1 MNVVDNPEDA
11 TIGVLYCKIANVSN
25 LWVIQFGLIPNFS
38 KQIHLQG
45 LLAVWACAKPVNI
58 RWPRQWHRWY
68 HPGELS
74 HKICDILFLPRL
86 ECFSVQD
93 FEAKCEREVLHTIL
107 FYWKAVKCWSSQL
120 DTSPQSSS
128 KTRFEAHEFSVIS
141 VAVLDLFKRIDE
153 CLSLVFLP
161 NKHLSRFEVKSWS
174 VESCI

>member
-1 MNVVDNPEDA
+1 MGDP
-11 TIGVLYCKIANVSN
+11 I
-25 LWVIQFGLIPNFS
+25 WPHRHFS

-45 LLAVWACAKPVNI
+45 LLAVWACTKPVNI

-86 ECFSVQD
+86 DCFSVQD

-107 FYWKAVKCWSSQL
+107 FYWKAVKCWSFKL
-120 DTSPQSSS
+120 NTSPQSSS
-128 KTRFEAHEFSVIS
+128 KTRFEAHEFSVDKCGSIGS
-141 VAVLDLFKRIDE
+141 FQEDRWMFESCLPSEQTSFKVW
-153 CLSLVFLP
+153 S
-161 NKHLSRFEVKSWS
+161 S